1 MSYALISCHDK
12 TGLEE
17 LAQAITSYGYK
28 ILSTGGTAR
37 RLQKLGFQVTEVAKF
52 TESPEILGGRVK
64 TLHPKIHGGI
74 LARRELES
82 DLEDLLKIESDQID
96 IVVVNL
102 YPFEETIAAPDCT
115 FEKAIEEIDIGG
127 VTLLRASAK
136 NFMHVAILSSPNQYP
151 EFIERLKNGKFDIA
165 YKKHLATQAFTMT
178 CRYDSAISA
187 YLADG
192 KKDDIGLPASI
203 SPTLIQP
210 LRYGENPHQKA
221 GLYSFGLG
229 ELPISQIQGKELSYN
244 NILDIDAALSTL
256 FEFDNPASV
265 IVKHLTPCGVALGKD
280 IVEAYKKAFECD
292 PVSAYGGIVAVNG
305 VVDAEIAA
313 EIGKLFTEVIIA
325 KAFDDDAKK
334 FLAKKKNLRLITFQ
348 KNQNAS
354 PLYIRSTM
362 LGTLVQTQ
370 DDSLVGEFKI
380 VGTSP
385 VSEHELS
392 ELSFAMAAAKH
403 VKSNGIAL
411 AKNFATVGIGAGQ
424 PNRVGSVKIAL
435 EQAGDKAKGAYL
447 ASDGFFPF
455 ADSVE
460 LASKHG
466 VKAIIE
472 PGGSVNDND
481 VIEAANRLGIG
492 LVFSGQRHFLH

>member
-37 RLQKLGFQVTEVAKF
+37 HLQKLGFQVTEVAKF

-74 LARRELES
+74 LARRELVS
-82 DLEDLLKIESDQID
+82 DLEDLEKIESDQID
-96 IVVVNL
+96 IVAVNL
-102 YPFEETIAAPDCT
+102 YPFEETIAASDCT
-115 FEKAIEEIDIGG
+115 LEKAIEEIDIGG

-136 NFMHVAILSSPNQYP
+136 NFKHVAILSSPNQYP
-151 EFIERLKNGKFDIA
+151 EFIERLKNANFDIA
-165 YKKHLATQAFTMT
+165 YKQHLATQAFSMT
-178 CRYDSAISA
+178 CKYDSAIST
-187 YLADG
+187 YLSDG
-192 KKDDIGLPASI
+192 KKDDIGLPTTI

-229 ELPISQIQGKELSYN
+229 ELPITQIQGKELSYN

-256 FEFDNPASV
+256 FEFDNNAAV

-280 IVEAYKKAFECD
+280 IVDAYKKALECD
-292 PVSAYGGIVAVNG
+292 PVSAFGGIVAVNG
-305 VVDAEIAA
+305 TVDAELAA
-313 EIGKLFTEVIIA
+313 EIGKLFTEVVIA
-325 KAFDDDAKK
+325 TDFKDDAQK
-334 FLAKKKNLRLITFQ
+334 FFAKKKNLRLITFK
-348 KNQNAS
+348 KNQNFS
-354 PLYIRSTM
+354 PLVIRSTM
-362 LGTLVQTQ
+362 LGALVQTP
-370 DDSLVGEFKI
+370 DDSLVSEFKI
-380 VGTSP
+380 VGASP

-392 ELSFAMAAAKH
+392 ELSFAMAVAKH

-411 AKNFATVGIGAGQ
+411 ARNFASLGIGAGQ

-435 EQAGDKAKGAYL
+435 EQAGEKAKGAYL

-455 ADSVE
+455 ADSIE
-460 LASKHG
+460 FAAKHG

-481 VIEAANRLGIG
+481 VIEAANKLGIG

>member
-37 RLQKLGFQVTEVAKF
+37 HLQKCGFQVTEVAKF

-64 TLHPKIHGGI
+64 TLHPRIHAGI
-74 LARRELES
+74 LARRDVDT
-82 DLEDLLKIESDQID
+82 DLEDLAKIESDQID

-102 YPFEETIAAPDCT
+102 YPFEETIAVLDCML
-115 FEKAIEEIDIGG
+115 EKAIEEIDIGG

-136 NFMHVAILSSPNQYP
+136 NFKHVAILSSPSQYL
-151 EFIERLKNGKFDIA
+151 EFIEHLKNGNFEIS

-178 CRYDSAISA
+178 CKYDSAISA
-187 YLADG
+187 YLADTT
-192 KKDDIGLPASI
+192 KDEIGLPTTI

-229 ELPISQIQGKELSYN
+229 QLPISQIQGKELSYN

-256 FEFDNPASV
+256 FEFDNHATV

-280 IVEAYKKAFECD
+280 IIDAYKKALESD

-305 VVDAEIAA
+305 TVDAELAT

-325 KAFDDDAKK
+325 KDFNDDAKK
-334 FLAKKKNLRLITFQ
+334 FFAKKKNLRLITFM
-348 KNQNAS
+348 KNQNFS
-354 PLYIRSTM
+354 PLVIRSTM
-362 LGTLVQTQ
+362 LGALVQTP
-370 DDSLVGEFKI
+370 DDSLVSEFKI
-380 VGTSP
+380 IGTSP
-385 VSEHELS
+385 VSEFELS
-392 ELSFAMAAAKH
+392 ELSFAMAVAKH
-403 VKSNGIAL
+403 VKSNGIAIT
-411 AKNFATVGIGAGQ
+411 KNFASVGIGTGQ
-424 PNRVGSVKIAL
+424 PNRVGSVRIVL
-435 EQAGDKAKGAYL
+435 DQAGNKAKGAYL
-447 ASDGFFPF
+447 ASDGFIPF
-455 ADSVE
+455 ADSVQ
-460 LASKHG
+460 LSAKFG

-472 PGGSVNDND
+472 PGGSVNDKD
-481 VIEAANRLGIG
+481 VIETANKLGIG